1 MPELPEVETVLQ
13 GIKPLVEHQVIRG
26 IVIRQPKLR
35 WDVPKGLQ
43 RKLLNQKIIKLERRG
58 KYILFH
64 LQLGTLLLHFGMS
77 GSLTVLSKLIDPK
90 KHDHI
95 DLLFDD
101 FYLRYTDPRR
111 FGALLYTE
119 GDPQDHPLLAKLGI
133 EPLTKAFNGEYLY
146 RKARS
151 RKLSIKQ
158 FIMNHQIVVGV
169 GNIYA
174 AEALFLAKLNP
185 LTPANQISKVQYQ
198 QLATA
203 IKQVLK
209 EAIKKGGTTLK
220 DFKNS
225 EGKMGYFKQ
234 KLNVYDRE
242 GLPCVNCQQ
251 PLKAIRIQNRAT
263 VFCST
268 CQN

>member
-13 GIKPLVEHQVIRG
+13 GIKPLVEHKVIRG

-35 WDVPKGLQ
+35 WDIPKDLQ
-43 RKLLNQKIIKLERRG
+43 RKLVNQKVTKLERRG

-64 LQLGTLLLHFGMS
+64 LQKGTLLLHFGMS
-77 GSLTVLSKLIDPK
+77 GSLKVFTNPSEPK

-95 DLLFDD
+95 DLLFED

-111 FGALLYTE
+111 FGALLYAE
-119 GDPQDHPLLAKLGI
+119 ENPQDHPLLAKLGI
-133 EPLTKAFNGEYLY
+133 EPLTNAFNGEYLY
-146 RKARS
+146 RKALS
-151 RKLSIKQ
+151 RKLGIKQ

-174 AEALFLAKLNP
+174 AEALFLARINP
-185 LTPANQISKVQYQ
+185 LTPANQISKAQYQ
-198 QLATA
+198 QLAMA

-209 EAIKKGGTTLK
+209 AAIKKGGTTLK

-242 GLPCVNCQQ
+242 GLACVNCQE

-263 VFCST
+263 VYCAK

>member
-13 GIKPLVEHQVIRG
+13 GIKPLVEHKVIRG

-35 WDVPKGLQ
+35 WDVPQGLQ
-43 RKLLNQKIIKLERRG
+43 RKLQNQKVTKLERRG

-64 LQLGTLLLHFGMS
+64 LPKGTLLLHFGMS
-77 GSLTVLSKLIDPK
+77 GSLKILSKATDPK

-111 FGALLYTE
+111 FGALLYTDE
-119 GDPQDHPLLAKLGI
+119 NPKNHPLLAKLGI
-133 EPLTKAFNGEYLY
+133 EPLTNGFNGEYLY
-146 RKARS
+146 RKAGS
-151 RKLSIKQ
+151 RKLTIKQ

-174 AEALFLAKLNP
+174 AEALFLAKINP

-198 QLATA
+198 QLAMA

-209 EAIKKGGTTLK
+209 AAIKQGGTTLK
-220 DFKNS
+220 DFRNS
-225 EGKMGYFKQ
+225 EGKAGYFKQ

-242 GLPCVNCQQ
+242 GLACVNCRQ
-251 PLKAIRIQNRAT
+251 PLKGIRIQNRAT
-263 VFCST
+263 VYCPK